1 MSDQEFKL
9 KNVLSKEQIKALL
22 KAHTKSQLLEKAIAW
37 EITAGQYK
45 KQLDDLQEDFAS
57 MDGVD
62 LEEYQKSVD
71 KKRVEEFFNLNKDEL
86 QNEQDNKEES

>member
-37 EITAGQYK
+37 EIAAGQYK
-45 KQLDDLQEDFAS
+45 TQLDD
-57 MDGVD
+57 
-62 LEEYQKSVD
+62 
-71 KKRVEEFFNLNKDEL
+71 L

>member
-37 EITAGQYK
+37 EIAAGQYK
-45 KQLDDLQEDFAS
+45 TQLDD
-57 MDGVD
+57 
-62 LEEYQKSVD
+62 
-71 KKRVEEFFNLNKDEL
+71 L
-86 QNEQDNKEES
+86 QNEQDNKEED

>member
-9 KNVLSKEQIKALL
+9 KNVLEKDQIKALL

-45 KQLDDLQEDFAS
+45 KQLDDLQKDQES
-57 MDGVD
+57 I
-62 LEEYQKSVD
+62 D
-71 KKRVEEFFNLNKDEL
+71 KERVEEFFKLNKDEL
-86 QNEQDNKEES
+86 QNEQDDKEKD

>member
-45 KQLDDLQEDFAS
+45 KQLDDLQKDQES
-57 MDGVD
+57 I
-62 LEEYQKSVD
+62 D
-71 KKRVEEFFNLNKDEL
+71 KERVEEFFKLNKDEL
-86 QNEQDNKEES
+86 QNEQDDKKED

>member
-37 EITAGQYK
+37 EIMAEQYK
-45 KQLDDLQEDFAS
+45 KQL
-57 MDGVD
+57 
-62 LEEYQKSVD
+62 
-71 KKRVEEFFNLNKDEL
+71 DEL
-86 QNEQDNKEES
+86 QNEQDDKEKD

>member
-9 KNVLSKEQIKALL
+9 KNVLEKDQIKALL

-45 KQLDDLQEDFAS
+45 KQLDYLQKDQES
-57 MDGVD
+57 I
-62 LEEYQKSVD
+62 D
-71 KKRVEEFFNLNKDEL
+71 KERVEEFFKLNKDEL
-86 QNEQDNKEES
+86 QNEQDDKKKD

>member
-9 KNVLSKEQIKALL
+9 NNVLSKEQIKALL

-71 KKRVEEFFNLNKDEL
+71 KKRVEEFFKLNKDEL

>member
-37 EITAGQYK
+37 EIAAGQYK
-45 KQLDDLQEDFAS
+45 TQLDD
-57 MDGVD
+57 
-62 LEEYQKSVD
+62 
-71 KKRVEEFFNLNKDEL
+71 L
-86 QNEQDNKEES
+86 QNEQDNKGED

>member
-9 KNVLSKEQIKALL
+9 KNVLNKEQIKALL

-45 KQLDDLQEDFAS
+45 TQL
-57 MDGVD
+57 
-62 LEEYQKSVD
+62 
-71 KKRVEEFFNLNKDEL
+71 DEL
-86 QNEQDNKEES
+86 QNEQDDKKED